1 MRLRYSRLAS
11 FVVVLCIACTSAEKD
26 AEPLDALALC
36 AAQVDEASCN
46 AAEPESDALV
56 TTCEWVEW
64 TRVELDETT

>member
-1 MRLRYSRLAS
+1 MSRGMWLVFAVLSS
-11 FVVVLCIACTSAEKD
+11 FGCDSAEKN